1 MGTLCTWCLPQLG
14 LVSDSWLK
22 LLLIFYEAQQCALRI
37 IMYFELNQS
46 LDLSQFHTISMFL
59 SLPGR
64 KRWAKKFA
72 TGWYNHPGH
81 LCFAVTA
88 FVLWAMSCYGFLR
101 PNLLTLEPKTSEQ
114 ILTVQKRCAAFLWVH
129 WKKHEKQRELSH
141 ESSGS
146 FHMLFRLQRV
156 DLFWGSP
163 DLRQFGGAE
172 WPKWIWHVEWSQ
184 RPVLHFLRTKAWYK
198 LSCPVIYTQIERTS
212 RIRLNTPSN
221 LIGHF
226 KKGFLDLSALWN
238 LAHQHPVFSLSCISH
253 FRPMG

>member
-129 WKKHEKQRELSH
+129 WKKHEKTKGTIPWVFWKLPH
-141 ESSGS
+141 A
-146 FHMLFRLQRV
+146 LQAAAR
-156 DLFWGSP
+156 
-163 DLRQFGGAE
+163 
-172 WPKWIWHVEWSQ
+172 
-184 RPVLHFLRTKAWYK
+184 RPVLGVSWPTPIRWGRVTEVNLTCGVVTKTGAP
-198 LSCPVIYTQIERTS
+198 LPANES
-212 RIRLNTPSN
+212 
-221 LIGHF
+221 LI
-226 KKGFLDLSALWN
+226 
-238 LAHQHPVFSLSCISH
+238 
-253 FRPMG
+253 